1 MIDIK
6 DIQGNIIL
14 SVPVTE
20 SAQKVEELM
29 SNDYIQLSW
38 NSDSSD
44 SISLGSYIEY
54 EGERYSLIEPYTPSQ
69 KNEVEFVYT
78 PQFKSRVMAWGKKP
92 FFFYSGESREPDWAL
107 TSNPAD
113 FMRCVCDAILEETGE
128 SWSYSIDASLPA
140 SASLSF
146 TSVDILSGLNQI
158 AGAFETEWFAD
169 KSTNTIYLGLLSH
182 GEEVTLE
189 VGKNINVPSVQGS
202 KEGYYTRF
210 YAFGSTRNITQD
222 YEGSNINNLVNKRLT
237 LDPTRYPN
245 GYKDIMEG
253 LSEGEIFPKVLIF
266 DDVYPSANLSISGVR
281 NRLMYRLDTNGD
293 KIQIGTDEDGTP
305 IYDQYAIWY
314 FRIEGFN
321 FDLSNII
328 EGYNLSVSFQSGAL
342 QLREFELKYY
352 EQDTTITTSD
362 GLKFEAKAGDYEIL
376 FIEEGS
382 YIIPSMT
389 GLVPSDGDSVILF
402 NIKMPSEYTQS
413 AYTQL
418 EEELDKEIARMSSD
432 LNNYTFKSN
441 PIAFNDN
448 NPNLSIGRSVRFVNG
463 NYTYNTR
470 VIKLTTHLDFPIEQE
485 ITIGNQKVKGNTQQL
500 KEEVASA
507 NKDLNLLA
515 VFNDMT
521 QSIQQS
527 YNRTQQMM
535 LEGFAAIK
543 NIWQL
548 RETESGE
555 KYAWSAFNVVTQQGI
570 TMYANNTTLDLP
582 SIYAG
587 LPVDNTSIYWEDV
600 TDEEGNVID
609 RVLKAKIGSGE
620 GGSATLLG
628 DLENVGAWA
637 NATATED
644 RIMVQKKDSTAWTSL
659 LLSEIKG
666 TADFSNVKESGEGNA
681 FTSFTLSE
689 DKKTLTFLKGET
701 FAKSSDLALKWTQD
715 DTKISNWDA
724 AFGWGDH
731 SKQGYTTKTYVD
743 GKFLPLDGGT
753 VTGNLRLR
761 TGSEYTSPFLYF
773 GDSDEVYLK
782 EATDRYLTIHADKGI
797 ILDSPLTTIDGIE
810 IKKSADGVLY
820 IDANLV
826 VSGGITMYGT
836 DGTTS
841 SSIWDGA
848 PIASTS
854 VKGIA
859 SFDSEFFAV
868 NNGKVTF
875 IGETGGGASS
885 WDDLEGKPSWIGS
898 TKPSYTFSEIG
909 SKPTTLSGYGITDA
923 KISNGVI
930 TLGANTITP
939 LTAHQAIYNLTFQ
952 AGTFS
957 AKTFDPNGAA
967 QTVNIPTKT
976 SHLVND
982 SNFITSSYVDGT
994 FVTIAGSENV
1004 TGIHNF
1010 TNGLKIGG
1018 IKVSKSQDGVIYLEG
1033 NLVVSGGV
1041 TMFGTDSVTA
1051 STVMDGVMVDG
1062 TTIRK
1067 NPTTGKLEVI
1077 GGTGGG
1083 LDENALANY
1092 LTTNKYLT
1100 QTTGDTRYVTALGI
1114 NGNNLTWT
1122 KNGTVN
1128 NITVPYATTAK
1139 ELTSYSAITF
1149 SKSDN
1154 SGKPCYLLIADVTSW
1169 YNVSSGATAY
1179 GVAGFVYGYRN
1190 GATPAYSMNI
1200 AARCAY
1206 GKGYYSLNSSL
1217 KSIIEPRVV
1226 SYNSKYYLA
1235 LYLQGSNR
1243 TFNFIGRKDNLLSSF
1258 TELQCSDGNGT
1269 YSGLS
1274 VIYKG
1279 SATGTSSK
1287 ADSLSTSRTISLT
1300 GHATGSGSFDGSED
1314 LGISIDIPTRNVYI
1328 NGTGYTVHSTITT
1341 DITGIYAPTSGGISG
1356 YVLKANGTTS
1366 IPTWVAQSSLSVGT
1380 ASKLSTERTI
1390 WGQSFNGTANVS
1402 GNLSGVGSISMSGS
1416 INYNDYTIF
1425 SYSVSTGN
1433 GGASTGASL
1442 LGSPSLATTLRSSG
1456 NDLYHWN
1463 AANSA
1468 KYLIFDTNNFTN
1480 YTNKALTKKN
1490 SGTNLLTDGDKYI
1503 GAQAYLMGYY
1513 TYDSSVTNGVKYRCT
1528 LCGKLGDN
1536 NTHIV
1541 AYWDG
1546 GSGNNTTISGLS
1558 STEERTIT
1566 FTATITNKQRLAFYQ
1581 FPNGK
1586 FGSYIKWCKLEVE
1599 EDVTGDT
1606 STYLYNIDRI
1616 DFANDSNS
1624 HNFGLDRNGTVYG
1637 YNAGV
1642 LKLRRG
1648 ISSGGSFVQYEAN
1661 NQTVYGWRA
1670 GADNGY
1676 KFSWWYYNTSS
1687 GTDEQ
1692 RMYLDS
1698 SGNLLATG
1706 GITMYGSSDKRLK
1719 KNIRTFQAGK
1729 VLMSLGGVYQFE
1741 YEDDEINRNG
1751 MYKGTHVGLIY
1762 QNVKGTILDK
1772 MCYER
1777 EDGYGALNYLDSS
1790 FISLLAG
1797 VGVEHETRI
1806 QRLERENEEL
1816 RKEIEQLKTA

>member
-1 MIDIK
+1 MINIK

-14 SVPVTE
+14 SVSITE

-38 NSDSSD
+38 NSDSSN
-44 SISLGSYIEY
+44 SLPLGSYIEH

-245 GYKDIMEG
+245 GYKDIREG

-418 EEELDKEIARMSSD
+418 EEELDKGIARMSSD

-689 DKKTLTFLKGET
+689 DKKTLTFVKGET
-701 FAKSSDLALKWTQD
+701 FAKSSDLALKWTKD
-715 DTKISNWDA
+715 DTKILNWDT
-724 AFGWGDH
+724 AFSWGDH
-731 SKQGYTTKTYVD
+731 SKQGYTTKTYADENFVTIKTEQTIT
-743 GKFLPLDGGT
+743 GKKNFTTGGLFVNGSQIVYDSTNGYWKLDGDLL
-753 VTGNLRLR
+753 VTGAITMFASEGKYTPSTIMDAITTDNVNLK
-761 TGSEYTSPFLYF
+761 
-773 GDSDEVYLK
+773 VVN
-782 EATDRYLTIHADKGI
+782 
-797 ILDSPLTTIDGIE
+797 
-810 IKKSADGVLY
+810 GVL
-820 IDANLV
+820 
-826 VSGGITMYGT
+826 
-836 DGTTS
+836 
-841 SSIWDGA
+841 
-848 PIASTS
+848 
-854 VKGIA
+854 
-859 SFDSEFFAV
+859 
-868 NNGKVTF
+868 TF
-875 IGETGGGASS
+875 VGETGGGVADSVD
-885 WDDLEGKPSWIGS
+885 WENIDGKPSWIGS
-898 TKPSYTFSEIG
+898 VKPSYTFSEIG
-909 SKPTTLSGYGITDA
+909 SKPTTISGYGITDA

-939 LTAHQAIYNLTFQ
+939 LTTHQTIYNLTFQ
-952 AGTFS
+952 AGAFS

-976 SHLVND
+976 SHITND
-982 SNFITSSYVDGT
+982 SNFITPSYVDGK
-994 FVTIAGSENV
+994 FVTIAGSEDV
-1004 TGIHNF
+1004 TGVHNF
-1010 TNGLKIGG
+1010 TNGLKVGG
-1018 IKVSKSQDGVIYLEG
+1018 IKMSKSQSGVVFLEG
-1033 NLVVSGGV
+1033 NLVVSGAV
-1041 TMFGTDSVTA
+1041 TMFGTNSVTA
-1051 STVMDGVMVDG
+1051 STVMDGVVVDG
-1062 TTIRK
+1062 TTIMNDGK
-1067 NPTTGKLEVI
+1067 KLYLNPNLDLGGGASSWGELEGKPPYLGTTGLNYTLSIKNSAGTEQVSYNGSSTKSLTLTKSMI
-1077 GGTGGG
+1077 GLGNVENTALSTWTGSTKITTLGTVTSGTWNGSKIT
-1083 LDENALANY
+1083 NAYLANSAVTISGKSVS
-1092 LTTNKYLT
+1092 LGGSLS
-1100 QTTGDTRYVTALGI
+1100 QADLRTALGLGSNAYTSTAYLPLSNTSEVTVTNSNAGVVNFKSTNSSEVGI
-1114 NGNNLTWT
+1114 RLYFGSTNMGGLWANNNNGIYLYSHSTGDRLGLGSSQPYFYDSSALDGEGATYNLLHRGWISTSIFGNNYLDIMVQYTI
-1122 KNGTVN
+1122 N
-1128 NITVPYATTAK
+1128 TT
-1139 ELTSYSAITF
+1139 
-1149 SKSDN
+1149 
-1154 SGKPCYLLIADVTSW
+1154 
-1169 YNVSSGATAY
+1169 
-1179 GVAGFVYGYRN
+1179 
-1190 GATPAYSMNI
+1190 
-1200 AARCAY
+1200 
-1206 GKGYYSLNSSL
+1206 
-1217 KSIIEPRVV
+1217 
-1226 SYNSKYYLA
+1226 
-1235 LYLQGSNR
+1235 
-1243 TFNFIGRKDNLLSSF
+1243 
-1258 TELQCSDGNGT
+1258 
-1269 YSGLS
+1269 
-1274 VIYKG
+1274 
-1279 SATGTSSK
+1279 
-1287 ADSLSTSRTISLT
+1287 SLSTSNYYPIVFAATPKMMRVSMYSQTGSATSAYNCNSLDFSFRGQGWTDVPQGLTVHHYSNYTASEKTIGCIGMGQEGGMKVVWVRGGLFYYISSNVTPVLCSSNYSNGNEIFTVGTNQYGGTNTKVTILWTPQSTSDRGTMYHRGGIALGGGLSTAGNLSITGTSTFTGLATFNGNLTAPASTVQNSLSGSYQFRNIYGEHLSSAGWYRFATSSTANNAGGTYIFFIRRSYYNSNNEAYIISCTVDFNNVHWCILNGHANTRLITQVRCTYTNNGTMYFDLYYSGTVLNDVYVNAIGDCTLQKPTSTTSTLTTTSTFSLT
-1300 GHATGSGSFDGSED
+1300 DGIK
-1314 LGISIDIPTRNVYI
+1314 LGTTSAYPITVFRN
-1328 NGTGYTVHSTITT
+1328 
-1341 DITGIYAPTSGGISG
+1341 ATSGGAYIMYG
-1356 YVLKANGTTS
+1356 ANG
-1366 IPTWVAQSSLSVGT
+1366 Q
-1380 ASKLSTERTI
+1380 
-1390 WGQSFNGTANVS
+1390 
-1402 GNLSGVGSISMSGS
+1402 
-1416 INYNDYTIF
+1416 
-1425 SYSVSTGN
+1425 
-1433 GGASTGASL
+1433 
-1442 LGSPSLATTLRSSG
+1442 
-1456 NDLYHWN
+1456 
-1463 AANSA
+1463 
-1468 KYLIFDTNNFTN
+1468 
-1480 YTNKALTKKN
+1480 LTK
-1490 SGTNLLTDGDKYI
+1490 SW
-1503 GAQAYLMGYY
+1503 AA
-1513 TYDSSVTNGVKYRCT
+1513 
-1528 LCGKLGDN
+1528 
-1536 NTHIV
+1536 
-1541 AYWDG
+1541 
-1546 GSGNNTTISGLS
+1546 GS
-1558 STEERTIT
+1558 
-1566 FTATITNKQRLAFYQ
+1566 
-1581 FPNGK
+1581 
-1586 FGSYIKWCKLEVE
+1586 
-1599 EDVTGDT
+1599 DT
-1606 STYLYNIDRI
+1606 
-1616 DFANDSNS
+1616 S
-1624 HNFGLDRNGTVYG
+1624 HNF
-1637 YNAGV
+1637 A
-1642 LKLRRG
+1642 
-1648 ISSGGSFVQYEAN
+1648 
-1661 NQTVYGWRA
+1661 
-1670 GADNGY
+1670 
-1676 KFSWWYYNTSS
+1676 WYYKDTSA
-1687 GTDEQ
+1687 GTDV
-1692 RMYLDS
+1692 RKMYLDS
-1698 SGNLLATG
+1698 SGNLLVTG
-1706 GITMYGSSDKRLK
+1706 GITMYSDERKKTIIRDVELSLK
-1719 KNIRTFQAGK
+1719 QVAEAPLVEHYYN
-1729 VLMSLGGVYQFE
+1729 S
-1741 YEDDEINRNG
+1741 DE
-1751 MYKGTHVGLIY
+1751 KKTAHVGSIAQYWAGL
-1762 QNVKGTILDK
+1762 NDWFCKKDS
-1772 MCYER
+1772 
-1777 EDGYGALNYLDSS
+1777 DGYYTMEIQNAALASV
-1790 FISLLAG
+1790 ISVARELSRFENDTDRRIRLL
-1797 VGVEHETRI
+1797 EE
-1806 QRLERENEEL
+1806 ENKKLKE
-1816 RKEIEQLKTA
+1816 EIEQLKTA